1 MSWMSL
7 AGGGFA
13 VERFDAHAGHQPAD
27 PLTADGVAFTSEYV
41 AQHPAAGKWMHHVH
55 LVESAHQRPI
65 GFRHW
70 ARPVIRGG
78 TGHAQDL
85 TLPGFRS
92 LMSAVDHRFALSAP
106 P

>member
-65 GFRHW
+65 GFRLGAAGNTRWHGP
-70 ARPVIRGG
+70 RPGSDTAG
-78 TGHAQDL
+78 L
-85 TLPGFRS
+85 
-92 LMSAVDHRFALSAP
+92 
-106 P
+106 